1 MTSTIQSKRLDLI
14 LMTPDF
20 FSACLRHDA
29 EEAARIL
36 GVPPHPELFHRED
49 LLARRLAQCHEEPAY
64 APWTL
69 RGIVLRETGEMV
81 GHIGFHT
88 EPNPDY
94 LAEIAP
100 HALEFG
106 YTVYTAYRRRGI
118 AAEAAQALMDWAA
131 QQPGVE
137 RFVLSISPE
146 NVASLRV
153 AEKLGFVR
161 ISEWID
167 EVDGE
172 EWVFERV
179 VVKTADSGR
188 PTADSGDPV

>member
-1 MTSTIQSKRLDLI
+1 MNAKAIIHSERLNLV

-20 FSACLRHDA
+20 FTACLRHDTAAA
-29 EEAARIL
+29 ERIL
-36 GVPPHPELFHRED
+36 GVPPHPELFLRED
-49 LLARRLAQCHEEPAY
+49 LLTRRLAQCYEEPAY

-69 RGIVLRETGEMV
+69 RAVVLRETGEMA

-88 EPNPDY
+88 GPNPDY

-100 HALEFG
+100 NALEYG
-106 YTVYTAYRRRGI
+106 YSVYTDFRRRGI
-118 AAEAAQALMDWAA
+118 AAEACQALMGWAA

-146 NVASLRV
+146 NAPSLGL

-161 ISEWID
+161 ISEWMD
-167 EVDGE
+167 DVDGL

-179 VVKTADSGR
+179 VV
-188 PTADSGDPV
+188 PL

>member
-1 MTSTIQSKRLDLI
+1 MTSIIHSERLDLI

-20 FSACLRHDA
+20 FTACLRHDNA
-29 EEAARIL
+29 EAERIL
-36 GVPPHPELFHRED
+36 GVPPHPELFLRED
-49 LLARRLAQCHEEPAY
+49 LLVRRLAQCYEEPGY

-69 RGIVLRETGEMV
+69 RAIVLRETGEMV

-106 YTVYTAYRRRGI
+106 YTVYTDFRRRGI
-118 AAEAAQALMDWAA
+118 AAEACRALMDWAA

-137 RFVLSISPE
+137 RFVLSIGPE
-146 NVASLRV
+146 NAPSLGL

-161 ISEWID
+161 ISEWVD
-167 EVDGE
+167 EVDGV

-179 VVKTADSGR
+179 VVPFR
-188 PTADSGDPV
+188 

>member
-1 MTSTIQSKRLDLI
+1 MTATIQSERLDLI
-14 LMTPDF
+14 LLTPDF
-20 FSACLRHDA
+20 FSACLRHDNA
-29 EEAARIL
+29 EAERIL
-36 GVPPHPELFHRED
+36 GIPPHPELFLREE

-94 LAEIAP
+94 LAQTAP

-106 YTVYTAYRRRGI
+106 YTVYTPYRRRGI
-118 AAEAAQALMDWAA
+118 AEEACRALMGWAA

-137 RFVLSISPE
+137 RFVLSIGPE
-146 NVASLRV
+146 NVPSLGL
-153 AEKLGFVR
+153 AAKLGFMH
-161 ISEWID
+161 ISEWMD
-167 EVDGE
+167 EVDGL
-172 EWVFERV
+172 EWVF
-179 VVKTADSGR
+179 GR
-188 PTADSGDPV
+188 AAVSSQ